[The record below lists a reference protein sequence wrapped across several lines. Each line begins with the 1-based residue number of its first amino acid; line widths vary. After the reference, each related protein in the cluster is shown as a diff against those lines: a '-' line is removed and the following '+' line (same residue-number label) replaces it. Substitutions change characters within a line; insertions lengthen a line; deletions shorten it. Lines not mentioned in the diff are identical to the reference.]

1 MSGGSAYGLGAL
13 FPLLRSAAAAEIAKA
28 FASLDSPETASTRG
42 DQAARADVQ
51 TRPNAA
57 AAAGSSSWSQ
67 TLPSAD
73 ALAAVPNPGRDGAGG
88 LTFASLAPPR
98 FVLASLAGGFS
109 PPTMAEGM
117 HRDHT
122 SAAPEARPSQTPMTP
137 IPAALAEAILAGPS
151 TDPTAPSHRPSTEA
165 NATFSPDKTGATQ
178 KPVVIGEL
186 APGQPVSGQV
196 ASGLPPSGSP
206 AYGAPVVTTAHL
218 ALTVPTP
225 HGAEPRQTTLSP
237 APAHPSKQPTP
248 VTAPMP
254 DLETGAPFQENAASK
269 DQEARPLTPA
279 SFPEL
284 ARPGKAEVTTTI
296 TTLGHSAAPKTDV
309 AVSPLPEPAARKM
322 PQVAFG
328 ADTRSPTTVAGDPAM
343 ASDPSPGST
352 VENRAQMATTVTLA
366 PVSAPLP
373 AAVGLS
379 AALTP
384 ALAEAVAQGGFPLT
398 TAGQGASAASLVIFN
413 AAMIPSW
420 PPAFRLDETGAAV
433 AALRAGGAEMA
444 QMSPEEAAEYLT
456 KMAAAFGFLLTVKK
470 RLSKCRK
477 EEKEA
482 LLGLFSFLGV
492 ALDTLAKGLQ
502 MALDLTAD
510 QREMLA
516 ELALVQGDDGG
527 RPAQRGRQ
535 RLRL

>member
-1 MSGGSAYGLGAL
+1 
-13 FPLLRSAAAAEIAKA
+13 
-28 FASLDSPETASTRG
+28 
-42 DQAARADVQ
+42 
-51 TRPNAA
+51 
-57 AAAGSSSWSQ
+57 
-67 TLPSAD
+67 
-73 ALAAVPNPGRDGAGG
+73 
-88 LTFASLAPPR
+88 
-98 FVLASLAGGFS
+98 
-109 PPTMAEGM
+109 
-117 HRDHT
+117 
-122 SAAPEARPSQTPMTP
+122 
-137 IPAALAEAILAGPS
+137 
-151 TDPTAPSHRPSTEA
+151 
-165 NATFSPDKTGATQ
+165 
-178 KPVVIGEL
+178 
-186 APGQPVSGQV
+186 
-196 ASGLPPSGSP
+196 
-206 AYGAPVVTTAHL
+206 
-218 ALTVPTP
+218 
-225 HGAEPRQTTLSP
+225 
-237 APAHPSKQPTP
+237 
-248 VTAPMP
+248 MP